1 MPDPYD
7 PFAAPPNDFR
17 SWFNRFCRVQY
28 KTPAPVEAVEPPEV
42 LRKDFESYIQLRC
55 DQERRRAFQIVMAVA
70 GDLPLETAEAIAE
83 ALVKSNWR
91 KGV

>member
-17 SWFNRFCRVQY
+17 TWFNRFCRVQY
-28 KTPAPVEAVEPPEV
+28 KPTVPVEPPEA
-42 LRKDFESYIQLRC
+42 LRKDFERYVQLRC
-55 DQERRRAFQIVMAVA
+55 DQERRRAFQLVMAA
-70 GDLPLETAEAIAE
+70 ADDLPLETAEAIAE